1 MTVVPLEGV
10 TGEQVAAFIG
20 AEDDPDMV
28 ALAGHSVRVVSA
40 MAKRYCRGNGFAG
53 GQVESDLAAVI
64 LAASARLVANPEQV
78 DSQVGT
84 ASIRGGFKG
93 WTLAER
99 AVLNEYRQ
107 VAR

>member
-1 MTVVPLEGV
+1 MKVV

-20 AEDDPDMV
+20 ADDDPDMV
-28 ALAGHSVRVVSA
+28 ALADRSVQVVSA
-40 MAKRYCRGNGFAG
+40 MARRYCRGNGFVG
-53 GQVESDLAAVI
+53 GQVEQDVAAVI